1 MVEASNNKTMPAGND
16 KRNAVKEEQHG
27 TSKAPPSNSIEE
39 LFVSRIKGGEFL
51 YRVVVFLLR
60 FLLLAVPAYLLFK
73 AGIDFTRAQELVASQ
88 TAWLLNQFGIH
99 AATNSY
105 LIMTKG
111 VYFEIVE
118 ACTAWRD
125 AIGLIALVVAV
136 PGVAFSKRLW
146 SILGLPVIYIVN
158 ILRLATTIAIGN
170 YYPSLLVLAHDVLWK
185 FFSAIFIVII
195 WAAWLKW
202 APEGRKKTAIKT
214 RTKTTR
220 A

>member
-1 MVEASNNKTMPAGND
+1 MPAGNN
-16 KRNAVKEEQHG
+16 KKAVKEEPQR
-27 TSKAPPSNSIEE
+27 TKATRKPLVFNIQ
-39 LFVSRIKGGEFL
+39 REFL
-51 YRVVVFLLR
+51 NSVLIFLLR
-60 FLLLAVPAYLLFK
+60 FLILAAPSYFLFK
-73 AGIDFTRAQELVASQ
+73 AGIDFTRAQEIIASQ
-88 TAWLLNQFGIH
+88 TAWLLNLLGVH
-99 AATNSY
+99 ATTNSY

-111 VYFEIVE
+111 VWFEIVE

-146 SILGLPVIYIVN
+146 SLLGLPVIYVVN

-185 FFSAIFIVII
+185 FFSAVFIVII

-202 APEGRKKTAIKT
+202 APEGSNKKK
-214 RTKTTR
+214 TKTTR